1 MATPLK
7 ISIGLWYHC
16 RAGDYGKDAGDHNFR
31 APAVQE
37 ALQDFVNGGL
47 LAKSPQ
53 GCEAEYF
60 ATEALAVWVDGLC
73 DVRWPVQKWVLP
85 TEEAGGRT

>member
-7 ISIGLWYHC
+7 ISIGLWYYC
-16 RAGDYGKDAGDHNFR
+16 RAGDFGMHGADNFN

-47 LAKSPQ
+47 LGKSPP
-53 GCEAEYF
+53 GCEAKYF
-60 ATEALAVWVDGLC
+60 GTDALRVWVEALC
-73 DVRWPVQKWVLP
+73 DVRWPVQTWVIP
-85 TEEAGGRT
+85 NGNQ